1 MKRRAEVERDM
12 QRERRKAE
20 RWLRRH
26 GGDITEGSRSAMFS
40 GRDRVASGSSAQH
53 ASIVSIDQH
62 GTVDEWE
69 QAMVESGEW
78 YLPLVGQR
86 QELTADE
93 EERRSRIEYVLQFLL
108 PVHVE
113 LLRMRHV
120 ERMTLENMAEEFS
133 CSHPNVIKR
142 LKVAE
147 QNFRR
152 AYGQHYEDEEAVR
165 G

>member
-1 MKRRAEVERDM
+1 MRRLAQVEQDMK
-12 QRERRKAE
+12 RERRKAE
-20 RWLRRH
+20 RWLKRH
-26 GGDITEGSRSAMFS
+26 GSGSRASML
-40 GRDRVASGSSAQH
+40 SGSDAPGTAQH

-62 GTVDEWE
+62 GTVDDWE
-69 QAMVESGEW
+69 QGMLEDGEW

-86 QELTADE
+86 QELSPDE
-93 EERRSRIEYVLQFLL
+93 EERRLRLEYVLQFLL

-120 ERMTLENMAEEFS
+120 EQMTLEAMGREFS
-133 CSHPNVIKR
+133 CSHVNIIKR

-152 AYGQHYEDEEAVR
+152 AYGQHYEDEEALD